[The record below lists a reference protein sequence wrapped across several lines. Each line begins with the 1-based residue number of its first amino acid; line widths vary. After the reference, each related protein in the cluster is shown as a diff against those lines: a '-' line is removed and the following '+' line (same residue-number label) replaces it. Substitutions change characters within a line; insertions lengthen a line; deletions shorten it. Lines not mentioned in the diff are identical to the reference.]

1 MDFGFVL
8 NPGKPPVVDP
18 IDPGTDGNNDGN
30 DGTERTGTV
39 TNGNGSG
46 TGNET
51 GNGSGTGN
59 ETDNGS
65 GNGGDSDEKPAKNPV
80 KDNLAATGF
89 AALGALVGGL
99 LLILGGV
106 MLVRRRARGNES

>member
-1 MDFGFVL
+1 MDFGFIL
-8 NPGKPPVVDP
+8 IPGKPPVVDP
-18 IDPGTDGNNDGN
+18 IDPGTEGN
-30 DGTERTGTV
+30 
-39 TNGNGSG
+39 NGSG

-51 GNGSGTGN
+51 GNGSGTGS

-65 GNGGDSDEKPAKNPV
+65 GTGGDSDEKPVKNPV

-89 AALGALVGGL
+89 ATLGALVGGL